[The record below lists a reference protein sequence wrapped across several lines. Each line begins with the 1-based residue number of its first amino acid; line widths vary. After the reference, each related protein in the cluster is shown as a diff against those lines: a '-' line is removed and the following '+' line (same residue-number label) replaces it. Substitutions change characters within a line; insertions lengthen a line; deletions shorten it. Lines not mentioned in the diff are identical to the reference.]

1 MTTTFV
7 KKNPSTQLI
16 PPKFSDLFFLVEE
29 RRTLWLYLPKYSVS
43 LESASMMT
51 TSVTEDLVRC
61 EVILC
66 IFVIAIFLAYFI
78 SDHKTEKEID
88 DEYPV
93 DV

>member
-1 MTTTFV
+1 
-7 KKNPSTQLI
+7 
-16 PPKFSDLFFLVEE
+16 
-29 RRTLWLYLPKYSVS
+29 
-43 LESASMMT
+43 MMT

-66 IFVIAIFLAYFI
+66 IFFIAIFLAYFI

>member
-1 MTTTFV
+1 
-7 KKNPSTQLI
+7 
-16 PPKFSDLFFLVEE
+16 
-29 RRTLWLYLPKYSVS
+29 
-43 LESASMMT
+43 MMA

-61 EVILC
+61 EVIFF

-88 DEYPV
+88 EEYPD

>member
-1 MTTTFV
+1 MNTT
-7 KKNPSTQLI
+7 
-16 PPKFSDLFFLVEE
+16 
-29 RRTLWLYLPKYSVS
+29 
-43 LESASMMT
+43 
-51 TSVTEDLVRC
+51 VTEDLVRW
-61 EVILC
+61 EVIFF

>member
-1 MTTTFV
+1 
-7 KKNPSTQLI
+7 
-16 PPKFSDLFFLVEE
+16 
-29 RRTLWLYLPKYSVS
+29 
-43 LESASMMT
+43 MMD

-61 EVILC
+61 EVIFF

-88 DEYPV
+88 EEYPV

>member
-1 MTTTFV
+1 MWIVATYVTIFTY
-7 KKNPSTQLI
+7 KT
-16 PPKFSDLFFLVEE
+16 
-29 RRTLWLYLPKYSVS
+29 SVS
-43 LESASMMT
+43 HKSGSKMD

-61 EVILC
+61 EVIFF